1 MSLEYHYTNLAVYE
15 LAIGEGY
22 RDPDAIKQEYY
33 TLPRPEGDRRNQRAS
48 NPLSAI
54 RVDITIKWMHT
65 AHEMLNFFLSCD
77 NELMRKLPNLAYT
90 RVGVA
95 LMSLLKIYFTVIS
108 GGLGKFVTP
117 ESVKVEMYLDAIARR
132 LTEASGGQKYKIPS
146 RWYYV
151 LAVKSRNWY
160 DRLQQRQAQRESS
173 FASQMEVGQSIQMQV
188 PAHTLHHPCPV
199 NPNCS
204 TEPLVGDAGIPQRPP
219 YSNMG
224 GAYGAPVAMN
234 HMWHVDQSH
243 APTSLSYQY
252 SEYQPPILQSQYGY
266 VAQHPSLPSES
277 HQDQPPL
284 HRSTGME
291 LDGWLP
297 DGSIIGAP
305 TLPGL

>member
-132 LTEASGGQKYKIPS
+132 
-146 RWYYV
+146 
-151 LAVKSRNWY
+151 
-160 DRLQQRQAQRESS
+160 
-173 FASQMEVGQSIQMQV
+173 
-188 PAHTLHHPCPV
+188 
-199 NPNCS
+199 
-204 TEPLVGDAGIPQRPP
+204 
-219 YSNMG
+219 
-224 GAYGAPVAMN
+224 
-234 HMWHVDQSH
+234 
-243 APTSLSYQY
+243 
-252 SEYQPPILQSQYGY
+252 
-266 VAQHPSLPSES
+266 
-277 HQDQPPL
+277 
-284 HRSTGME
+284 
-291 LDGWLP
+291 
-297 DGSIIGAP
+297 
-305 TLPGL
+305 